1 MSQVT
6 WFESTEVGAPT
17 LNDAQGS
24 LLEVLRSCLINGF
37 GSKAV
42 TSIAVA
48 AGVATATCAAHGFA
62 GKAGQVVLVAGAP
75 QAALNGVKQPGS
87 VLTNSFTYPAPGV
100 PDGTYTGTISVK
112 RAPAGW
118 TEVFTAVDRAVFRSS
133 EPEATGILLRVLDA
147 AGLNARVRAFES
159 MTDIDTGLG
168 MTPTEAQVTGGLW
181 WSKTATNTAAARP
194 WIVIADG
201 RALYFCV
208 MPSGQAHYTCFFA
221 GDINSRKAGDAYG
234 FLLTGNHADQANATV
249 VPHGCVGYSRR
260 ATVAN
265 PGGYIC
271 RAAVATGGPLAV
283 LRVGAGHIGT
293 GDEVYGGNAT
303 YAFGSYP
310 NAPDNGL
317 VFAPLVCIESSTY
330 RGELPG
336 LGHPVQTVTSVTSGT
351 VLPGVLPGAP
361 SRSFAAVIA
370 GVPNAVARGP
380 IVFDVTGPWRAVS

>member
-17 LNDAQGS
+17 LNNAQGS
-24 LLEVLRSCLINGF
+24 LLEVLRSCLVNGF

-48 AGVATATCAAHGFA
+48 AGVATATCAAHGFT

-100 PDGTYTGTISVK
+100 PDGTYTGTISAR

-133 EPEATGILLRVLDA
+133 EVEATGILLRVLDA

-181 WSKTATNTAAARP
+181 WSKTGTNNATARP

-201 RALYFCV
+201 RAVYFCV
-208 MPSGQAHYTCFFA
+208 RSGTQPHYTCFFA
-221 GDINSRKAGDAYG
+221 GDIDSRKAGDSYS
-234 FLLTGNHADQANATV
+234 FLLTGNHADQTDSGSI
-249 VPHGCVGYSRR
+249 PSGCVGVSYK
-260 ATVAN
+260 TLVTN
-265 PGGYIC
+265 VGGYVVRIAGATGASTPAMRVGANHHSDTTQAYSGASGYGFGTSPNAADGALLLGRVLC
-271 RAAVATGGPLAV
+271 IENNSYRGDLPGLYHPLQTVTLNSGTVFSGLLTGAPSKHLAAVAP
-283 LRVGAGHIGT
+283 
-293 GDEVYGGNAT
+293 
-303 YAFGSYP
+303 
-310 NAPDNGL
+310 
-317 VFAPLVCIESSTY
+317 
-330 RGELPG
+330 
-336 LGHPVQTVTSVTSGT
+336 
-351 VLPGVLPGAP
+351 
-361 SRSFAAVIA
+361 
-370 GVPNAVARGP
+370 GVPNGSSRGT
-380 IVFDVTGPWRAVS
+380 ILFDVTGPWRSA